1 MKTKSMVFF
10 IFCFMFPVHTQAVI
24 IDGKFTG
31 LVQYVTDLGVGDPEY
46 SPFWERN
53 IIGEKVSGSFWYDTD
68 LAPGNS
74 AMQPNQ
80 AVHATEGNVAKEWVG
95 IEILIGG
102 KQVDISRSIPA
113 GLDILHREE
122 AVVLEDFERP
132 INWDD
137 SDYFAVA
144 DVSRATNDKGDY
156 DYKWVTI
163 RIEEPEINI
172 VNGIGLE
179 QEFSWVNIGD
189 RDRVSMGFFN
199 VVGIMGSEKFDA
211 YAFFQLSTL
220 STSIRTS
227 MPVPEPS
234 SFMLFGFCLLF
245 FFCKGRVWRNK
256 SISKV

>member
-1 MKTKSMVFF
+1 MKIKYVVFLALCF
-10 IFCFMFPVHTQAVI
+10 IFPVHTQAVI

-31 LVQYVTDLGVGDPEY
+31 LVQYVTDLGVGDSEY
-46 SPFWERN
+46 SLFWERN

-80 AVHATEGNVAKEWVG
+80 AVHATEGSFAKEWVG

-102 KQVDISRSIPA
+102 KQVDISHSIPT

-122 AVVLEDFERP
+122 AVVLEDFVRP

-144 DVSRATNDKGDY
+144 DVSRASNSAGDY

-199 VVGIMGSEKFDA
+199 VAGIMGSEKFDA
-211 YAFFQLSTL
+211 YAFFRLSTL
-220 STSIRTS
+220 STTIRPG
-227 MPVPEPS
+227 MPIPEPS

-245 FFCKGRVWRNK
+245 FCCKGSLGRNK
-256 SISKV
+256 SIIKV